1 MVLGLCRSLVR
12 DQHEAEDAFQ
22 ATFLILVR
30 KAASI
35 ERKDSL
41 GPWLYGVAARVARRA
56 RGRLNLRRKREV
68 PVVPEVPDR
77 DRTLHAGE
85 STEQVVH
92 EEIARLPDSIGRP
105 LILCCLQ
112 GLSYDLAAQ
121 RLGVNQSTVRGR
133 LERARKRLS
142 TRLRDRGVSPSLCAP
157 AMESVRAAL
166 TPLPSALVESTVQ
179 FSLQWSRLTG
189 LVGGGAIV
197 PETVSLLARGVLK
210 SMLYQTIRVSAV
222 VILAAG
228 AIGTAVVAEQGK
240 GSSGDAGGGAAI
252 GRQKRADGETFLER
266 GDERIID
273 AAQRITY
280 VDYETNEV
288 LVSVDRRIGA
298 RRQMKLTVFDER
310 SAGIP
315 TEKPKGMI
323 ELTSVGEK
331 NSHGRIIKSGMIPR
345 RSKLA
350 TLFTPPS
357 GRRINRRD
365 LPCWARST

>member
-1 MVLGLCRSLVR
+1 
-12 DQHEAEDAFQ
+12 
-22 ATFLILVR
+22 
-30 KAASI
+30 
-35 ERKDSL
+35 
-41 GPWLYGVAARVARRA
+41 
-56 RGRLNLRRKREV
+56 
-68 PVVPEVPDR
+68 
-77 DRTLHAGE
+77 
-85 STEQVVH
+85 
-92 EEIARLPDSIGRP
+92 
-105 LILCCLQ
+105 
-112 GLSYDLAAQ
+112 
-121 RLGVNQSTVRGR
+121 
-133 LERARKRLS
+133 
-142 TRLRDRGVSPSLCAP
+142 
-157 AMESVRAAL
+157 MESVRAAL

-252 GRQKRADGETFLER
+252 GRQKRADGEAFLER

-288 LVSVDRRIGA
+288 LVSVDRRMGA

-331 NSHGRIIKSGMIPR
+331 NSHGRIIKSGMIAPIQVGDIVY
-345 RSKLA
+345 SP
-350 TLFTPPS
+350 FWSP
-357 GRRINRRD
+357 N
-365 LPCWARST
+365 

>member
-133 LERARKRLS
+133 LERAARAAVDAAARP
-142 TRLRDRGVSPSLCAP
+142 RRFAFALCAGNGIRTRRP
-157 AMESVRAAL
+157 HAAAL
-166 TPLPSALVESTVQ
+166 
-179 FSLQWSRLTG
+179 G
-189 LVGGGAIV
+189 
-197 PETVSLLARGVLK
+197 
-210 SMLYQTIRVSAV
+210 
-222 VILAAG
+222 
-228 AIGTAVVAEQGK
+228 IG
-240 GSSGDAGGGAAI
+240 
-252 GRQKRADGETFLER
+252 
-266 GDERIID
+266 
-273 AAQRITY
+273 
-280 VDYETNEV
+280 
-288 LVSVDRRIGA
+288 
-298 RRQMKLTVFDER
+298 
-310 SAGIP
+310 
-315 TEKPKGMI
+315 
-323 ELTSVGEK
+323 
-331 NSHGRIIKSGMIPR
+331 
-345 RSKLA
+345 
-350 TLFTPPS
+350 
-357 GRRINRRD
+357 
-365 LPCWARST
+365 